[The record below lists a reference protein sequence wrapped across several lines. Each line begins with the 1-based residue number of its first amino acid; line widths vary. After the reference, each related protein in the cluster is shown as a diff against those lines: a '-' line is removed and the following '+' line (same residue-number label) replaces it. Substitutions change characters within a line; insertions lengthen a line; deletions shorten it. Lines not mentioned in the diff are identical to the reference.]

1 MNVSANQETLCRDMS
16 YRHLRQNFPCCGFC
30 VLAPLLTLSQ
40 SSCVREDSIA
50 KTQHTARSRK
60 AETIPCTSFIN
71 QRTVAFQN
79 CKLLARV
86 EP

>member
-79 CKLLARV
+79 CKLLARA